1 MTFTPLEASS
11 GADKSSSGENRF
23 PTGGL
28 LSGFK
33 HLPVMP
39 EEVIKF
45 LECESGGIY
54 IDGTLGSGG
63 HAAEILKASS
73 PGGRVIGIDWDEEA
87 IAAAPERLII
97 YSWRIGIVREQ

>member
-73 PGGRVIGIDWDEEA
+73 VGQIDRGKRHVGVENRPVVTTSIQLPQRVA
-87 IAAAPERLII
+87 IIR
-97 YSWRIGIVREQ
+97 

>member
-1 MTFTPLEASS
+1 MTFPLLEASS

-23 PTGGL
+23 STGGL
-28 LSGFK
+28 LTGFK

-73 PGGRVIGIDWDEEA
+73 PGGRGLGKVWEEEA
-87 IAAAPERLII
+87 IEAAQERLKC
-97 YSWRIGIVREQ
+97 YRQR